1 MFYNHQ
7 SNHLFR
13 NTTDASSIG
22 FAVPDSCADESILAG
37 EMITEAK
44 RQLEINQS
52 ELKISF
58 VLLSEQKTSYEQL
71 SNYLETTYFDWIT
84 TSKIQKKNSSRKFFL
99 FSH

>member
-22 FAVPDSCADESILAG
+22 FAVPDSCADKRILAG
-37 EMITEAK
+37 EMITETK

-58 VLLSEQKTSYEQL
+58 VLLIEPKTLYEQF
-71 SNYLETTYFDWIT
+71 SNYPETTYFD
-84 TSKIQKKNSSRKFFL
+84 
-99 FSH
+99 